1 MAVPKKKISR
11 GVSKTRKKAWTKIN
25 VTRIKKLV
33 QLVKDKETGDIHLNH
48 HVNPTTG
55 KYKGRQI
62 LDKSK
67 ELDKITTIKA

>member
-25 VTRIKKLV
+25 ATRIKKLV
-33 QLVKDKETGDIHLNH
+33 KLVKDKETGDVHLNH

-55 KYKGRQI
+55 KYKGKQV
-62 LDKSK
+62 LDMSK

>member
-11 GVSKTRKKAWTKIN
+11 GVSRTRKKAWTKIN

-33 QLVKDKETGDIHLNH
+33 QLVKDKNTGDVHLNH
-48 HVNPTTG
+48 HVNPVTG
-55 KYKGRQI
+55 NYKGKQV
-62 LDKSK
+62 LDMSK